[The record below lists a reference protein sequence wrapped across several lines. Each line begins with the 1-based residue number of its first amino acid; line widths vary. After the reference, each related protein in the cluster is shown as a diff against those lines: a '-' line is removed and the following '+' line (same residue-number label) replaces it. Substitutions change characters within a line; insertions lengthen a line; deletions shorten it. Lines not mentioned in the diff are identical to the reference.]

1 MTKINDE
8 MNELMQKFETEKKS
22 LDSHNQKLAE
32 ECRVLKNLSKDSS
45 NKDKQLELE
54 AQLKKVRCDLEGE
67 IIFLKDQN
75 KGRFFVCRFYFFFIF

>member
-32 ECRVLKNLSKDSS
+32 ECRVLKNLS
-45 NKDKQLELE
+45 NKDFIMTWELQQLRMT
-54 AQLKKVRCDLEGE
+54 QL
-67 IIFLKDQN
+67 
-75 KGRFFVCRFYFFFIF
+75 